1 MNEGAV
7 LLDVRGLRVRY
18 PSGVQALCGIDVQ
31 VRAGELAVVLGSNG
45 SGKSTLLRCV
55 VRLLEPSEG
64 SIRVG
69 ARDLSQLRGS
79 ALRDA
84 RRDVAL
90 VAQHANLVRRRSV
103 IANVACGTLGR
114 RRDVLTSFGLL
125 ARDDLRFAYEQLHHV
140 GLADRAAQ
148 AAGTLSGGQAQR
160 VAIARSLAQRPTVLL
175 ADEPVASLD
184 PEAAH
189 DVLGLLRRLA
199 NEGLAVLCVLHQPE
213 LALRYADRLI
223 GLRAGRIAFETTSAL
238 ASGSLIAS
246 LYSADAAA

>member
-1 MNEGAV
+1 MDEGSV
-7 LLDVRGLRVRY
+7 LLDVRGLRVCY
-18 PSGVQALCGIDVQ
+18 PNGVHALSGVDVQ
-31 VRAGELAVVLGSNG
+31 VRGGELAVVLGSNG
-45 SGKSTLLRCV
+45 SGKSTLLRCI
-55 VRLLEPSEG
+55 VRLLEPNEG
-64 SIRVG
+64 EIRVRD
-69 ARDLSQLRGS
+69 RDLSRLRGV

-103 IANVACGTLGR
+103 LANVACGALGR
-114 RRDVLTSFGLL
+114 RRDVLTSLGMLP
-125 ARDDLRFAYEQLHHV
+125 REDLRFAYEQLRVV

-148 AAGTLSGGQAQR
+148 SAGTLSGGQAQR

-184 PEAAH
+184 PDAAH
-189 DVLGLLRRLA
+189 DVLALLRRLA

-223 GLRAGRIAFETTSAL
+223 GMRAGRIAFDT
-238 ASGSLIAS
+238 ASRLVNEPLIAS
-246 LYSADAAA
+246 LYAGDAAA